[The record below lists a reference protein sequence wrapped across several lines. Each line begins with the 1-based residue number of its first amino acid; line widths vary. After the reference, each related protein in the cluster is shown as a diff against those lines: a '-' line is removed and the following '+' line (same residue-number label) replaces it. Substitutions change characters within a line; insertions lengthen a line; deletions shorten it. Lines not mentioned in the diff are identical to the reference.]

1 MVLVS
6 KVLTEVQEGGGMDR
20 AIDKLHPEGLED
32 ADAITT
38 SRADQKRRAIIHKS
52 APSNAAQI
60 GPEDATPMVRADKR
74 GCPLL
79 CAVDYGVFGPR
90 GSMGRDPEPV

>member
-1 MVLVS
+1 
-6 KVLTEVQEGGGMDR
+6 MDR
-20 AIDKLHPEGLED
+20 AIDKLHPEGLEN

-38 SRADQKRRAIIHKS
+38 SHADQKRRAIIHKS

>member
-1 MVLVS
+1 
-6 KVLTEVQEGGGMDR
+6 MDR
-20 AIDKLHPEGLED
+20 AVGKLHPESLED

-52 APSNAAQI
+52 APSKPAQI
-60 GPEDATPMVRADKR
+60 GPEHATPMVRADKR

-79 CAVDYGVFGPR
+79 CAVDYRVFFGPR
-90 GSMGRDPEPV
+90 GSMRRDPEPV